1 MKILIAD
8 SAVFINGYRNRAPIV
23 TVPSVVGELKSRGAG
38 MEGVL
43 AVESGA
49 RVEQPDPEAIAEI
62 RSMAGTTRDIEE
74 LSGADIDILAK
85 ALEYRDSGVLLTDD
99 YAVQNVALLLGIEV
113 RPVSQQKIRDKI
125 IWGKKC
131 TGCGRK
137 YDSGDECPVCGSPLK
152 KIRKRKV

>member
-8 SAVFINGYRNRAPIV
+8 SAVFINGYRDKANII
-23 TVPSVVGELKSRGAG
+23 TVPSVVGELKSREAG
-38 MEGVL
+38 IEGLL

-49 RVEQPDPEAIAEI
+49 KIESPDPEAIAEI
-62 RSMAGTTRDIEE
+62 RRTAGTTCDIEV
-74 LSGADIDILAK
+74 LSETDIDILAK

-113 RPVSQQKIRDKI
+113 KPVSQQKIRDKI

-131 TGCGRK
+131 TGCRRK
-137 YDSGDECPVCGSPLK
+137 FDSGEVCPVCGSPLK